1 MKKILEVLNEMNERN
16 QFLESKVKGLE
27 DELTKQKK

>member
-1 MKKILEVLNEMNERN
+1 MKKILEVLNEMNERK